1 MTKVLILGGG
11 TAGTLMANRLRAKYP
26 KDRMQITVIDK
37 DDAHLYQ
44 PGLLFLPFSTST
56 GDSLVRSRRA
66 QLRPGIDVVLGD
78 IDRVLP
84 DEHTVQLTD
93 GRSFDYEL
101 LILATGVT
109 PHPDMTPGLLGDDWG
124 TSVHEFYTLPGAK
137 ALQSALRGFT
147 GGNLV
152 VEVMEMP
159 IKCPVAPLEFSFLA
173 DDYLDRKALRRRTK
187 ITYVTPLDGAFT
199 KPVASREI
207 GNSLA
212 QRKIDLVP
220 DFVIERVDQS
230 AHKIVSYD
238 GREVDYDLLVTIPV
252 NVGADYVARSGLGNE
267 VNLVPN
273 DKFTM
278 VSDAY
283 PDILVMGDGG
293 TLPTSKAGAVA
304 HFSSDVA
311 MANMDALLEH
321 RPLSE
326 RFDGH
331 ANCFVEMGRG
341 QAMLLDFN
349 YDVEPLT
356 GQYPFPVVGPMK
368 LLAPSPVNHMGKLAF
383 EQMYWHMLLPGR
395 PMPVPSKM
403 SMAGKVREI
412 AA

>member
-26 KDRMQITVIDK
+26 RDRMQITVIDK

-44 PGLLFLPFSTST
+44 PGLLFLPFGTST

-66 QLRPGIDVVLGD
+66 QFRPGIDVVLGE

-84 DEHTVQLTD
+84 DEHAVQLAD
-93 GRSFDYEL
+93 GRRFDYEL

-109 PHPDMTPGLLGDDWG
+109 PHPDMTPGLLGDEWG

-137 ALQSALRGFT
+137 ALQSALRGFS

-152 VEVMEMP
+152 VQVMEMP

-173 DDYLDRKALRRRTK
+173 DDFLDRKALRRRTK

-252 NVGADYVARSGLGNE
+252 NAGADYVARSGLGNE

-273 DKFTM
+273 DKYTM

-283 PDILVMGDGG
+283 PDILVMGDAG

-321 RPLSE
+321 RPLPA

-356 GQYPFPVVGPMK
+356 GLYPLPVVGPMK
-368 LLAPSPVNHMGKLAF
+368 LLAPSPINHMGKLAF

-403 SMAGKVREI
+403 SMAGKVPEV